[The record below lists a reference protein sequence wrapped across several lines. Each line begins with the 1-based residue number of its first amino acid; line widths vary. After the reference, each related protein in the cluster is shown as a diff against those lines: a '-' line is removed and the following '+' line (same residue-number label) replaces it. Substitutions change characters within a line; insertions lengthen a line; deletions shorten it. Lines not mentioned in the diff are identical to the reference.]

1 MAFIAAIAPR
11 TVLATSKF
19 STQHTHQRLYHPED
33 ITVVRADR
41 LTATIRNMVQVD
53 VRLLSVLLSP
63 HGPRETLLQLARLR
77 HLANLSNSR
86 VAGDVKLP
94 LEDNRCWAFARLHQ
108 FRSLNYSRYFLR
120 YLRSKYE
127 FANCY

>member
-19 STQHTHQRLYHPED
+19 VHTAYPPTSIPPRRH
-33 ITVVRADR
+33 TVVRADR
-41 LTATIRNMVQVD
+41 LTATIRNMVQVY

-120 YLRSKYE
+120 LAAK
-127 FANCY
+127 

>member
-11 TVLATSKF
+11 IRCLLQVCPHSVPTNVYIPPRR
-19 STQHTHQRLYHPED
+19 H
-33 ITVVRADR
+33 TVVRADR
-41 LTATIRNMVQVD
+41 LTATIRNMVQVY

-77 HLANLSNSR
+77 HLAILSNSR

-94 LEDNRCWAFARLHQ
+94 LEDNRCWALPGYINLDH
-108 FRSLNYSRYFLR
+108 
-120 YLRSKYE
+120 
-127 FANCY
+127 